1 VKRKNRLCHS
11 EEIKRVR
18 HTGISYTHPLLVLI
32 KGENS
37 LDHNRIAVIAGKST
51 GSAVGRNR
59 IKRRMRACMDE
70 MLPSTK
76 TGWDMILLARQESQ
90 KANYHQL
97 KDALCSLLSRA
108 ELITNNG

>member
-1 VKRKNRLCHS
+1 MKRKYRLCHS

-37 LDHNRIAVIAGKST
+37 LDRIRVAVIAGKSS
-51 GSAVGRNR
+51 GSAVERNR
-59 IKRRMRACMDE
+59 IKRRMRVCMDE
-70 MLPSTK
+70 MLPSMK
-76 TGWDMILLARQESQ
+76 AGWDLILLARQGSQ
-90 KANYHQL
+90 KADYHQL

-108 ELITNNG
+108 ELIRKNE